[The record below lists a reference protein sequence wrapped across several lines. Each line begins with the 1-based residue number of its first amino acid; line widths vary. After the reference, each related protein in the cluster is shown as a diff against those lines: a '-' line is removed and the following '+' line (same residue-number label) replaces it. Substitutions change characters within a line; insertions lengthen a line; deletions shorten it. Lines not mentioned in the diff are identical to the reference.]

1 MNKEQTLW
9 PACHQPSHS
18 QSQCDGVLLKY
29 LRQFWNLAGLSKSPQ
44 LELSESWALP
54 QQLWQLAEE
63 SPQFQLSHY
72 YPGHQVELLGG
83 KVRTFS
89 PNCQLFPP
97 LLSNLS
103 ILVTLFYLT
112 RGFVNMKRWRPKKK
126 FELVHK
132 DKIFVPSVL
141 SCLHVPTSDHYS
153 VNSVPNF

>member
-1 MNKEQTLW
+1 MTCLPPALPLSVTMWRSFAKISPPVLEFGWTEQI
-9 PACHQPSHS
+9 PS
-18 QSQCDGVLLKY
+18 
-29 LRQFWNLAGLSKSPQ
+29 AG
-44 LELSESWALP
+44 SWAGP
-54 QQLWQLAEE
+54 RQLWQLAEE

-72 YPGHQVELLGG
+72 YPGPQVELLGG
-83 KVRTFS
+83 KVGTFS

-103 ILVTLFYLT
+103 VLVTLFYLT